1 MSYDGEIP
9 TNLYPTTYL
18 DYSINIETFLF
29 WEPNLC
35 FPGL

>member
-9 TNLYPTTYL
+9 TYL